1 MQDQQ
6 NFLKRCANGG
16 TLFSYATV
24 VSFLFS
30 AYCNSSCVGWITFLY
45 IVLPCVAA
53 VVSHP
58 PWRML
63 VLLIARY
70 VSNLINEHYYYYYR
84 TTERYAI
91 DCIIHCWGYQWY
103 MYHDT
108 YHDTKKYQVSS
119 IMIHFWQSVSITD
132 TFWLYQYQK
141 SLIHEAWYIY
151 RISKFRQRMH

>member
-1 MQDQQ
+1 MDVRVPEKTACSGLATGGLGASVNRGPTLRVVPFDKEKMQDQQ

-53 VVSHP
+53 VVSRP

-70 VSNLINEHYYYYYR
+70 VSNLINEHYYYYYYL

-91 DCIIHCWGYQWY
+91 DCIIHCWGYQ
-103 MYHDT
+103 
-108 YHDTKKYQVSS
+108 
-119 IMIHFWQSVSITD
+119 
-132 TFWLYQYQK
+132 
-141 SLIHEAWYIY
+141 
-151 RISKFRQRMH
+151 